1 MKNLINHVKTALNNY
16 ARYIETR
23 NEIARLPRD
32 VALDLGIDRG
42 DADRIAR
49 QAIWS

>member
-1 MKNLINHVKTALNNY
+1 MKNLINRLKTAFGNY
-16 ARYIETR
+16 ALYTKTR

-32 VALDLGIDRG
+32 VALDVGLYRG

-49 QAIWS
+49 QAVWN